1 MSIPNTTPTPNEL
14 YNGEM
19 KKMKD
24 TELRVVLI
32 VTRATLGW
40 VIDKKTGMRKIEDWI
55 SHSQL
60 IKKSG
65 RGGKAISRAVD
76 NCVKRGWIETRTG
89 EGKLLKTAKER
100 KMHGR
105 KIYYRLGKVFLN
117 RVNTIAKKTKVGEP
131 SSFCPPNH
139 SPFVREPWSKGQST
153 KETLTKERIITKAL
167 SKDKAGVPAK
177 KIKRDSY
184 LKELKKKQARPKKGN
199 ENINKLTSLLKKEME
214 LDKLD
219 DTIKN
224 NRRYCNLAIRKFGV
238 SGVSDIICAG
248 AKDEFWKN
256 QLTSFKAIYYNG
268 VKISKTSDKP
278 AKPYYMG
285 MPMKKRYGKWNVL
298 DRGEWKVYADAESK
312 IKWIKD

>member
-40 VIDKKTGMRKIEDWI
+40 VIDKKTGMRKTEDWI

-65 RGGKAISRAVD
+65 RGGKAISRAID
-76 NCVKRGWIETRTG
+76 NCVKRGWIETRTK

-167 SKDKAGVPAK
+167 SKDKVGVPVK
-177 KIKRDSY
+177 KTTRDSY
-184 LKELKKKQARPKKGN
+184 LKKLKKKRTHSKRGN
-199 ENINKLTSLLKKEME
+199 ENINKLTSLLKEEMK

-219 DTIKN
+219 GTIKS
-224 NRRYCNLAIRKFGV
+224 NRHYCNFAIKKFGIEEV
-238 SGVSDIICAG
+238 ADIIRAA
-248 AKDEFWKN
+248 AKNEFWKN
-256 QLTSFKAIYYNG
+256 QITSFKTLYYNG
-268 VKISKTSDKP
+268 VKILKISDKP
-278 AKPYYMG
+278 AKPYYKG
-285 MPMKKRYGKWNVL
+285 MLMKKMYDKWHVL
-298 DRGEWKVYADAESK
+298 DRGEWKAYADPESK
-312 IKWIKD
+312 IEWIKD